1 MKNIAL
7 LGSGHIAR
15 DLYRKINNENSLNL
29 FLVAG
34 RNINSEG
41 MQEAKTFSS
50 NISPNGIIDVI
61 KNVKNINIVID
72 CTSAASHKIHAP
84 ILKDH
89 NIPVIDLTP
98 SGIGEVIIPS
108 VNLSECTKMK
118 NINLI
123 SCGGQSSIPILAEWY
138 FDLKK
143 NGIDLEYVEIA
154 STISSKSAGMATRM
168 NIDNYIENTEKAIK
182 KFCKCDAKV
191 ILNINPALPPITM
204 KTSLSALIND
214 QKGLE
219 IDWTKTTKRA
229 EKKIKQ
235 YVPGYEISSL
245 PQMIDAKRL
254 FTSVVVSGKG
264 DYLPKYSG
272 NLDIITSAAIE
283 VSKYL

>member
-7 LGSGHIAR
+7 IGSGHIAR

-41 MQEAKTFSS
+41 MQEAKNFSK
-50 NISPNGIIDVI
+50 NISSKGIIDVVQ
-61 KNVKNINIVID
+61 NSKNIDIVID
-72 CTSAASHKIHAP
+72 CTSAASHRMHAP
-84 ILKDH
+84 ILEEH
-89 NIPVIDLTP
+89 NIPVVDLTP
-98 SGIGEVIIPS
+98 SGIGEVIIPT
-108 VNLSECTKMK
+108 VNLQECKKMK
-118 NINLI
+118 NINLV
-123 SCGGQSSIPILAEWY
+123 SCGGQSSIPILAQWY
-138 FDLKK
+138 FALKN
-143 NGIDLEYVEIA
+143 NGISLDYVEVA
-154 STISSKSAGMATRM
+154 STISSKSAGMATRL
-168 NIDNYIENTEKAIK
+168 NIDNYVETTEKAIT

-214 QKGLE
+214 KRGLD
-219 IDWTKTTKRA
+219 IDWIKTTKNA
-229 EKKIKQ
+229 EKQIKD
-235 YVPGYEISSL
+235 YVPGYEINTL
-245 PQMIDAKRL
+245 PQMINPTRL

>member
-41 MQEAKTFSS
+41 MQEAKNFSS
-50 NISPNGIIDVI
+50 KISSNGIKEV
-61 KNVKNINIVID
+61 VEYAEHINIVID
-72 CTSAASHKIHAP
+72 CTSAKSHEVHAP
-84 ILKDH
+84 ILRRLK
-89 NIPVIDLTP
+89 IPVIDLTP
-98 SGIGEVIIPS
+98 SGIGEIIIPS
-108 VNLSECTKMK
+108 VNLKECKEMN
-118 NINLI
+118 NINLV

-138 FDLKK
+138 LDLKK
-143 NGIDLEYVEIA
+143 KDINLNYVEIA

-168 NIDNYIENTEKAIK
+168 NIDNYIKTTEKAIK

-214 QKGLE
+214 QRGLD
-219 IDWTKTTKRA
+219 IDWIKTTRRA

-245 PQMIDAKRL
+245 PQMINTNRL
-254 FTSVVVSGKG
+254 FTSVAVSGKG

-272 NLDIITSAAIE
+272 NLDIITSAAVE

>member
-1 MKNIAL
+1 MKNIAI

-50 NISPNGIIDVI
+50 KVSSNGIREVVD
-61 KNVKNINIVID
+61 NAEHINIVID
-72 CTSAASHKIHAP
+72 CTSATSHKIHAP
-84 ILKDH
+84 ILKELK
-89 NIPVIDLTP
+89 IPVIDLTP
-98 SGIGEVIIPS
+98 SGIGEIIIPS
-108 VNLSECTKMK
+108 VNLKECKEMN
-118 NINLI
+118 NINLV

-138 FDLKK
+138 LDLKK
-143 NGIDLEYVEIA
+143 KDIDLNYVEIA

-168 NIDNYIENTEKAIK
+168 NIDNYIETTEKAIK

-191 ILNINPALPPITM
+191 ILNINPTLPPITM

-214 QKGLE
+214 KRGFD
-219 IDWTKTTKRA
+219 IDWIQTTRRA

-245 PQMIDAKRL
+245 PQMINTKRL

-283 VSKYL
+283 VSKYM

>member
-41 MQEAKTFSS
+41 MQEAKNFSS
-50 NISPNGIIDVI
+50 KVSSNGIKEV
-61 KNVKNINIVID
+61 VEYAEHINIVID
-72 CTSAASHKIHAP
+72 CTSAKSHKIHAP
-84 ILKDH
+84 ILKRLK
-89 NIPVIDLTP
+89 IPVIDLTP
-98 SGIGEVIIPS
+98 SGIGEIIIPS
-108 VNLSECTKMK
+108 VNLKECKEMN
-118 NINLI
+118 NINLV

-138 FDLKK
+138 IDLKK
-143 NGIDLEYVEIA
+143 KDMNLNYVEIA

-168 NIDNYIENTEKAIK
+168 NIDNYIETTEKAIK

-214 QKGLE
+214 QRGLD
-219 IDWTKTTKRA
+219 IDWIKTTRRA

-245 PQMIDAKRL
+245 PQMINTNRL

-272 NLDIITSAAIE
+272 NLDIITSAAVE